1 MGIQSK
7 LHVIKSLDSLLYYH
21 FVYIYFLDAS
31 LLLLIFRVFLQL
43 PLLSSRALPR
53 TLRTATG
60 VVTAELGICILIHG
74 LSEPGQPGILIDFV
88 GNVTHA
94 SILRLIWLDLMI
106 YGLQMIRIFMT
117 FNLSL
122 QNDLVATTV
131 PVPPALVPALG
142 AETLT
147 LMLPSSNS
155 SRNRE
160 EQQDDRDPFYRTDD
174 MVMEIELKS
183 SLQSIMQPTPQEQD
197 PVDRLPV

>member
-1 MGIQSK
+1 M
-7 LHVIKSLDSLLYYH
+7 
-21 FVYIYFLDAS
+21 
-31 LLLLIFRVFLQL
+31 
-43 PLLSSRALPR
+43 LSSRALPR

-88 GNVTHA
+88 GNCKYEGMAQRQQQLTWHVSIVNHA
-94 SILRLIWLDLMI
+94 SILRLIWLDLVI

-147 LMLPSSNS
+147 LMLPSST

-160 EQQDDRDPFYRTDD
+160 EQQQQDDRDPFYRTDD
-174 MVMEIELKS
+174 MVMEIEFKS

-197 PVDRLPV
+197 PIDRLPV